1 MDTAVILASG
11 GIGSTVAAAW
21 AARDAAVNLLHIDY
35 DQPAAA
41 RQRAAVEALAAALPA
56 ERILTINLTHLTE
69 LDDAG
74 RTARRESPAA
84 SEKSP
89 AVPAA
94 PPGIMPTLLLAGV
107 QWAFRV
113 GASRVVCG
121 ASQVADEIEGEA
133 LPGEGRPDHRT
144 EFFHAFNIMLESAS
158 PPRRKIAVEAP
169 LVDMTRVEIIRLGTR
184 FQAPFQLTWV
194 CHRGLDVPCGECPQC
209 QWTSKAFTTAGIAD
223 PAIADRPRMKALTP
237 SYETSRHPR

>member
-35 DQPAAA
+35 GQPAAA
-41 RQRAAVEALAAALPA
+41 RQRAAVQTLAAALHV
-56 ERILTINLTHLTE
+56 ERILTIDLTHLTQ

-74 RTARRESPAA
+74 RTARRELRAA
-84 SEKSP
+84 SEESS

-94 PPGIMPTLLLAGV
+94 LPGIMPTLLLAGV

-113 GASRVVCG
+113 GGSRVVCG
-121 ASQVADEIEGEA
+121 ASQVADEIECEA

-144 EFFHAFNIMLESAS
+144 EFFHAFNIMLESALS
-158 PPRRKIAVEAP
+158 PRRRIAVEAP
-169 LVDMTRVEIIRLGTR
+169 LVDMTRVETVRLGTR
-184 FQAPFQLTWV
+184 FQVPFQLTWV
-194 CHRGLDVPCGECPQC
+194 CHRAPDVPCGECPQC
-209 QWTSKAFTTAGIAD
+209 QSASKAFTTVGLAD
-223 PAIADRPRMKALTP
+223 PAIADSPRG
-237 SYETSRHPR
+237 